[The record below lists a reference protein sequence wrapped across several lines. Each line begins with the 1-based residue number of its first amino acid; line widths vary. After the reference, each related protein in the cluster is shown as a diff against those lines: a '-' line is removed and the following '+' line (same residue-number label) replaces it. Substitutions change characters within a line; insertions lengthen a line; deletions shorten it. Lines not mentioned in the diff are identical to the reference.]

1 MILLELEFTPSWML
15 IKMSSGNMEIRATR
29 EDTGEFHLGSRT
41 NLTNLSTNFLGL
53 LRYTVYH
60 EHPQGAGGGGGVF
73 NGGHFIQTRKLK
85 AYFDFMLKM
94 Y

>member
-29 EDTGEFHLGSRT
+29 EDTGEFHLGSRI

-60 EHPQGAGGGGGVF
+60 EHPQGAGGWGGWV
-73 NGGHFIQTRKLK
+73 GGKRRPLNLHPKFKGT
-85 AYFDFMLKM
+85 F
-94 Y
+94 